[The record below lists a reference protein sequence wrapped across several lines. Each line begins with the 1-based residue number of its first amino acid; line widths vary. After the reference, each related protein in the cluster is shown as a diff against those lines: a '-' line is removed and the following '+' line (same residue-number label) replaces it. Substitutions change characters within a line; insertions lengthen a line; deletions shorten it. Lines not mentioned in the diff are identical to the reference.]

1 MPCTGG
7 SALETFFEE
16 TVLDAG
22 IDVTF
27 LDATVSFDRRLLIAT
42 GRLTVSIKANE
53 KNYGI
58 QTCDVVL
65 RQIEGNWLV
74 TGFRIVVPTEQ

>member
-1 MPCTGG
+1 VPCTGG
-7 SALETFFEE
+7 SALEQFFEE

-42 GRLTVSIKANE
+42 GRLTVSIKTNE

-65 RQIEGNWLV
+65 RQIEGNWLL